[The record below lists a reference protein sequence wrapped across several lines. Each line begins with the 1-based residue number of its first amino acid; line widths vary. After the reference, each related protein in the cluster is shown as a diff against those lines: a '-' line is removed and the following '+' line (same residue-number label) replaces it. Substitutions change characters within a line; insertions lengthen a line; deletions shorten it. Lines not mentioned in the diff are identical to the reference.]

1 MRNQPAPLPA
11 PLLGQSLDVV
21 VREREHE
28 LLGAQG
34 EVAADLEPAVVVCR
48 EERLDAVEDVGR
60 ADIFPEDSHDD
71 GVASRRIALPDVHLD
86 EEQGG
91 TPPGHPSLDGAH
103 GEEPALPLDARRLV
117 VPGPRAQELLAA
129 VHDDVVDQ
137 LLLDGGDPDGAYLPV
152 GVLDVVVAVY
162 RPE

>member
-11 PLLGQSLDVV
+11 PLLGQSFDVV

-34 EVAADLEPAVVVCR
+34 EVAADLESAVVVCR

-91 TPPGHPSLDGAH
+91 TPPDTHLLMERMAKSP
-103 GEEPALPLDARRLV
+103 PFPLT
-117 VPGPRAQELLAA
+117 LAA
-129 VHDDVVDQ
+129 W
-137 LLLDGGDPDGAYLPV
+137 
-152 GVLDVVVAVY
+152 
-162 RPE
+162 